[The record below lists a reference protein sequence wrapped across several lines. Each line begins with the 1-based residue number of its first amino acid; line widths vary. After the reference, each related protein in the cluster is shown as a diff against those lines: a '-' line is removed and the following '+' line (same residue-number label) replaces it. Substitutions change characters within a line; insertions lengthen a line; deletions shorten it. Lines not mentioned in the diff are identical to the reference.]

1 MADGTKLYCEQT
13 GYKPTK
19 MSSVLLEGK
28 NGEFRMYGN
37 FNMKASLNSL
47 NSVIGWREGKVTLE
61 FADGTVYNMDG
72 PKLVIQNVVM
82 CEQYQYF
89 KGFGM
94 IEDSKNNLYC
104 QFTYSPWEVQQSG
117 LVVGAAKKAWGWL
130 GSKLSRSKAT
140 EEPADGEIERP
151 KRYDDIQVSIFKRE

>member
-82 CEQYQYF
+82 CE
-89 KGFGM
+89 
-94 IEDSKNNLYC
+94 
-104 QFTYSPWEVQQSG
+104 
-117 LVVGAAKKAWGWL
+117 
-130 GSKLSRSKAT
+130 
-140 EEPADGEIERP
+140 
-151 KRYDDIQVSIFKRE
+151 